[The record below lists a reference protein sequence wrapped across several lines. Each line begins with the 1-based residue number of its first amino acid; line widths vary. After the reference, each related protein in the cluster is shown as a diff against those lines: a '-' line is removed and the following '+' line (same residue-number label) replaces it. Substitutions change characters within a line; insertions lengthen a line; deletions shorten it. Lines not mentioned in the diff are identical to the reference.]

1 MTLSCRVPQTAPPA
15 PPPAPPPLLGRD
27 HSLTLRL
34 ENLLSHRHAWRKNLV
49 DECQH
54 SREEIWRDF
63 CFPRDDCPED
73 VVSEND
79 AMMLERWGAR
89 VQEPWNPP
97 NYSEVSAGLA
107 RRNRISQ
114 SPKALRGASPSRI
127 GFAYGAEHTHKSSN
141 TSPNTT
147 DGPSFSGSV
156 REFVMQIPSY
166 LYKKVPCYQPESQR
180 PNWSLGAEPLWFP
193 GFRSLWGSPTPLVIP
208 KIEGLMDDL
217 NMSRTQ
223 YNIALAIFFVP
234 YILFEV
240 SSNILLAKFSRP
252 SIYIEMLTL
261 GWGICHD
268 SHIFADTYCF
278 WAAVRYRRL
287 LHPLLQSQLK
297 SRITSVSATPPWS
310 LACIGFYP
318 ILPATDAWTL
328 NNLAGEG
335 KRSIVIAFMIS
346 LGDCGGIPRLV
357 HLSTLRRKS
366 LNTRP
371 AFALYGDEQTEEEMH
386 AKYTDEQLQTMGNR
400 SPLFKYIL

>member
-1 MTLSCRVPQTAPPA
+1 MTLSCSVPQTAPPA

-79 AMMLERWGAR
+79 AMMLDRWGAR

-127 GFAYGAEHTHKSSN
+127 GLAHGAEHTHTSSN

-166 LYKKVPCYQPESQR
+166 LPKKVPCYQPESQR

-208 KIEGLMDDL
+208 KIEGFMDDL

-234 YILFEV
+234 YILF
-240 SSNILLAKFSRP
+240 
-252 SIYIEMLTL
+252 
-261 GWGICHD
+261 
-268 SHIFADTYCF
+268 
-278 WAAVRYRRL
+278 AVRYRRL

-318 ILPATDAWTL
+318 ILQATDAWTL

-366 LNTRP
+366 RNTRP